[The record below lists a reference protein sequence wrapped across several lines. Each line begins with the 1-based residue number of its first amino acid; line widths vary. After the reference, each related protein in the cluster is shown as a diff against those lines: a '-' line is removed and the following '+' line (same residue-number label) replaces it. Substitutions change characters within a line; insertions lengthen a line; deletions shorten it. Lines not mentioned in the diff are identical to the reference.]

1 MRFPQV
7 ARKFQVV
14 FETFFVFQNRKILK
28 QVIMWGSWGVFYRE
42 GGSHSRLFQK
52 YQMKPFLLPADT
64 TTTYIVPIFADITFL
79 IFDTD
84 DLDND
89 QISKKNL
96 LIDGV

>member
-1 MRFPQV
+1 
-7 ARKFQVV
+7 
-14 FETFFVFQNRKILK
+14 
-28 QVIMWGSWGVFYRE
+28 
-42 GGSHSRLFQK
+42 
-52 YQMKPFLLPADT
+52 MKPFLLPADT